1 MAAAGCGLA
10 AGASAGGP
18 ACTTTARGR
27 FPGRPWTSRSRL
39 RLDRRSQL
47 GRLGVIDGEAAAGG
61 PRPSISGLSL
71 SEDPSLLRLLGIAE
85 NHKRQGAAGY
95 SSSGSEEG
103 EDFKGF
109 ETETENIP
117 SPLRSGHRFSISHS
131 PKKKVFKRTQQ
142 KPPPAPDLETSTE
155 SRAPKKGSKP
165 SQGTK
170 QVSLTAKPRNNRRN
184 STKSNNPKQTKIK
197 GMQLGVRSAQG
208 LQRGKSTSKITLKL
222 AAKKGRK
229 DISPI
234 QKRTKRSE
242 DQVVGNI
249 VVTKKGNTG
258 VGKLSKDRDRIKLVS
273 PKTKLGS
280 GLTSKG
286 TKFNSGRRG
295 SKGEFVDQK
304 CKISLPR
311 CEFVPKNKC
320 PVSQIKNKAGKTKKL
335 NTVDVGPDKQ
345 TQCNRSALGLELNQ
359 HLTEALE
366 GENTEESKEELSS
379 KDAEDSELV
388 IRTGKRNQGSTRQ
401 HKQGPESRAT
411 QGAESVS
418 TAVNPDTSVP
428 GLKLKRVRSS
438 KALFSSPVKPSLRSS
453 SLKGF
458 SRKKQSKF
466 IWTLTLMKGKK
477 KAVRVQESR
486 NSVKAGRKEDEE
498 KSQDVVLHTEQ
509 TGHKDAALG
518 LSQRGITLVP
528 EDTGTDSIG
537 LEMEEMMEACS
548 EGDFV
553 VGKVVVSPLKLKVVS
568 SSDKQTLQPSLL
580 IQQVGTALVDKDL
593 VMKNISEDPQ
603 DWSTFS
609 EVTCPHVPK
618 AAPKLAKRNLP
629 SLRRKPGHK
638 RRTQR
643 KPKQK
648 ENVVCLSCP
657 QGLRKES
664 SEPDEKTGEL
674 SDDKKS
680 LPEIKSEFSM
690 PTDSVEYASSV
701 AETEPR
707 IDSEI
712 PVAEDRGI
720 LALESALAEQAETHS
735 GEKPIKQ
742 KRRKSVF
749 GYRRKLGFNKASTE
763 NSSQKVKRSR
773 RRQVTFTSVDLDAT
787 EDTIKEAAKDQMEQD
802 QQMLSREAQQGGC
815 LKSTRHFIM
824 PVVSARSSRVIKTP
838 KRFMDDEDMSVL
850 PPRIYPKKAS
860 PFLQAPSGTLGTSA
874 AEDLFPDLSQQEDF
888 LKESLFESEDAEVSQ
903 LIGSDCDPRP
913 SDPAPSSLPRKR
925 RSVLREPNFTWLDLE
940 ESTAE
945 IFTLNQLK
953 GQDSRNPFSED
964 AFQDP
969 NLNAANDIASSKGEM
984 HLKVPEKR
992 KKLSQGQKKVKEPFY
1007 KTCRLDSEL
1016 VEQNEADVQD
1026 SSLKESSSLKKKK
1039 AKLKMEDMDSPGVVR
1054 RVAVHLRGAHRKSS
1068 WLEYEAALEHEEM
1081 NVNEY
1086 SARQSVKGEYIPLS
1100 VSEDPE
1106 INQSSK
1112 AERVKKNK
1120 STSHRSCLT
1129 GANKKML
1136 HLLRKAKV
1144 QLMKIDQQKQ
1154 LKSSQLLSQSASV
1167 GNHDKESEDV
1177 KRGEMKTSL
1186 TELSTESRAPGG
1198 PRIKHV
1204 CRDAAVAL
1212 GQPRALVPDD
1222 VPRLSALPLHERDG
1236 ITPFTAVEELGSP
1249 SEPESPV
1256 LQDCKVSK
1264 VRKPGRGASGRFGR
1278 DYGPSGN
1285 RSRRCGKCK
1294 GCLHEDDC
1302 GRCMNCLD
1310 KPKFG
1315 GPNTK
1320 RQCCVYKRC
1329 ARIEAR
1335 KAQRLGY
1342 KLYKEQIKRP
1352 WSTVSACLS
1361 SEEEGEEEG
1370 KEGEGKTGAAL
1381 APPADSQSASV
1392 RRQPLRGVKPR
1403 SYCDLLPSDSDS
1415 DLELVGRP
1423 FYVSPSKRRALSSRT
1438 QEGTPRHDTPD
1449 GDCARQRRPC
1459 ASRGPVGRRRMERG
1473 PLEQTPASVLAA
1485 LANGFS
1491 QREQEP
1497 PESTHKICVD
1507 FKEDCSIQNVWL
1519 LGGLSVL
1526 TSLPV
1531 IPPILCLLCASKG
1544 QHQMLFCQV
1553 CCEPFHWF
1561 CLEPEERPLVENKD
1575 KWCCRRCKFC
1585 HVCGRRN
1592 KHSKALIECER
1603 CQNCYHPS
1611 CLGPNYP
1618 NPSKWK
1624 KAWVCMTCV
1633 RCKSCGATPGTNWE
1647 TEWNHEKDLCPD
1659 CKKLYEQGNFCPVCF
1674 GCYEDD
1680 DYTSQMIQCAE
1691 CSHWVHAKCES
1702 LSDDLYKMLSSLPD
1716 SVVYICEPC
1725 SHDQASTWREQLMSE
1740 LKERLG
1746 KLLASMRNS
1755 SLTQHLL
1762 CHRES
1767 TPLPD
1772 PLNLKDQLAVDLQ
1785 TVNMKFEDGFYST
1798 LELFHEDMI
1807 QMFQKW
1813 LEEEDALPW
1822 EQNSSALARSF
1833 YLHLMEEEFP
1843 WFSSQDAKEWD
1854 PRSKD
1859 VLNGM
1864 LPYAVPPPSSEH
1876 VYAQWRVREGQA
1888 SGRARGGLETH
1899 AAATSDPRDLSGSG
1913 RRFQGKMENISS
1925 SVEDD
1930 WSKEDERQCA
1940 LCQKYGDAKPNDAGR
1955 LLYLGQN
1962 EWAHVNCSLWSA
1974 EVFEDDGSLMHVHS
1988 AVTRGRLMRCEGC
2001 HQTGATVGCCLTS
2014 CQSNYHFMCARTHN
2028 CVFQDDKRVFCY
2040 KHRDLISDKMVTEDG
2055 FEVLRR
2061 VFVDFEGISLRRKF
2075 LTGLEPECINMM
2087 IGSLTIQKLGI
2098 LTEVSASQGKLFP
2111 VGYQCSRWYWST
2123 VDPRRRCR
2131 YTFTVK
2137 EVRPPLLEKLVED
2150 TSDQGEN
2157 QTIAHSPSH
2166 SSECEASDE
2175 AKIPV
2180 MSDTRADSPATQP
2193 KVGALHR
2200 PPAYPQS
2207 RRPAGGT
2214 PRPLPFPGN
2223 SSTKSHHVL
2232 TVSDLEEARRM
2243 RRHCSVPRGAQSR
2256 FESSSSGFR
2265 IEGGSP
2271 SKISA
2276 SASLDEAE
2284 SQLTSFQCSDRGASP
2299 HSVGD
2304 IARAPSVLLPQRPR
2318 PGILSSSSTARS
2330 YLSCPQKMGQLDTSE
2345 GPHGFLTSPETGD
2358 ITEANRT
2365 LLSPVSSALAHENI
2379 SQLPFE
2385 PEMPA
2390 ASLFSANL
2398 DLDDVLQREGH
2409 LAVDR
2414 EGQLSSGWLRDGE
2427 NTAAERPAAVQV
2439 SPLSVTP
2446 ARAQG
2451 ESALCDEDR
2460 QTYVNFQ
2467 RTEITYASSRDPD
2480 VALPSSGSIP
2490 QLDGADDGTES
2501 DSSNDENQSLKSTKQ
2516 AQTQLP
2522 TQPAADISQ
2531 KSRENYREA
2540 ATTVCEEVVP
2550 LPEVK
2555 SHFSGALSQ
2564 DLHPVTFGKDE
2575 PIRRD
2580 GSISLPA
2587 VGTQNSATEAV
2598 ILTECSSD
2606 YRPSPQQ
2613 LSVDNS
2619 DGVYAAAD
2627 LILHKEQTLTE
2638 TITNSSVVQETLFV
2652 NEPGVIPGLASGLE
2666 SGRQSERLFLTEVG
2680 TVCDRISNGSQL
2692 TEVDGKIVLDP
2703 STGPFVCETV
2713 PPSPS
2718 PALVNTSTPLPIPTP
2733 SSKFTSRPYVALD
2746 SSSGLVVPVFQS
2758 PLKQSREPPS
2768 QPSSSRSLPSAS
2780 TSCSSQARP
2789 LKVQFNT
2796 YGSLTAPPS
2805 HVGTSVSTV
2814 TILSPSHSVTTSSF
2828 ARLGTKISLPVVING
2843 YNAAPVQEEIS
2854 GGVAIPVSVSVSKAV
2869 VETRPQ
2875 LVTQVVPGHTIHMGR
2890 SLVST
2895 NSVLLVNSVGQFFLK
2910 ESENGTFQASSV
2922 SSPSRG
2928 CTSQISQPV
2937 MASPPSSRHIVTYSS
2952 LGAAR
2957 AQSPE
2962 VLVPKDKKQRRKR
2975 TEITPGSLTAAISDR
2990 HESTAH
2996 AGGVS
3001 VTLNP
3006 SPARILGPPQFHV
3019 NPVQSKVQALGSVPL
3034 QPTLFKESK
3043 PAVVG
3048 PRPHARVKR
3057 VSSLSDRAGS
3067 KKPKSDL
3074 KLEHSNVPELG
3085 SASGA
3090 GRSSGVRMKA
3100 PSVKNLPDRAKPEK
3114 DSLEEMRIDPGD
3126 HTSSSAQGNHSSQA
3140 KALSLDCSRR
3150 TGPIDWGSYSGAA
3163 SSSDEATS
3171 DPEEQQLNGHE
3182 RPHLRF
3188 QITSEDGFSVEADT
3202 IEVAWKAVIE
3212 GVLEAR
3218 AGCLLP
3224 QLSFMGRNG
3233 ARMLGVVHDAVIFL
3247 LEQLQGAARCRKHS
3261 FRFHKQ
3267 ENQEEELPIN
3277 PTGCARSEVYL
3288 RKSTFDM
3295 FNFLAS
3301 QHRQLPDPGPYDEEE
3316 DDVLLKST
3324 RRATSLELPMAMR
3337 FRHLERTSKEAVGVY
3352 RSAIHGR
3359 GLFCKRN
3366 IDAGEMVIE
3375 YSGTVIRA
3383 VLTDKREKY
3392 YESKGIGCYMFRM
3405 DDFEVVDATMHGNAA
3420 RFINHSCE
3428 PNCYSRVINVEGQ
3441 KHIVIFALRK
3451 IYRGEELTY
3460 DYKFPIEDASN
3471 KLGCNCG
3478 AKRCRHF
3485 LN

>member
-10 AGASAGGP
+10 AGASAGGQ

-39 RLDRRSQL
+39 RLDKRSQL

-103 EDFKGF
+103 EDFRGF

-170 QVSLTAKPRNNRRN
+170 QVSLTAKSRNNRRN

-197 GMQLGVRSAQG
+197 GMRLGVRSAQG
-208 LQRGKSTSKITLKL
+208 LQRGQSTSKITLKL
-222 AAKKGRK
+222 AAKKARK
-229 DISPI
+229 KDVSPS

-242 DQVVGNI
+242 DQVVGN
-249 VVTKKGNTG
+249 VVITKNENAG
-258 VGKLSKDRDRIKLVS
+258 VGKPSKDRIKLVS

-295 SKGEFVDQK
+295 FKAEFVDQK

-320 PVSQIKNKAGKTKKL
+320 TVSKIKNKAGKTKRR
-335 NTVDVGPDKQ
+335 NTVDVSADKQ
-345 TQCNRSALGLELNQ
+345 TQCNRSALGQQLSQ

-379 KDAEDSELV
+379 KDADDSELV

-401 HKQGPESRAT
+401 IRQTPESRIT

-418 TAVNPDTSVP
+418 SAVNPDTSVP

-466 IWTLTLMKGKK
+466 IWTLTFTKGKK

-486 NSVKAGRKEDEE
+486 NSGKAGRKEDEE
-498 KSQDVVLHTEQ
+498 KSEDVVIHTEQ
-509 TGHKDAALG
+509 TAHKDAALG
-518 LSQRGITLVP
+518 LSQRGIKLVP
-528 EDTGTDSIG
+528 EDTATDSIG

-553 VGKVVVSPLKLKVVS
+553 VGKVVVSPLKLKVLS

-609 EVTCPHVPK
+609 EVTGPLVPK
-618 AAPKLAKRNLP
+618 AAPKLAKRNLS

-648 ENVVCLSCP
+648 ENLVCEDTVHLSCP
-657 QGLRKES
+657 QGLIKES
-664 SEPDEKTGEL
+664 SEPDDKAGEL
-674 SDDKKS
+674 SDDIKP
-680 LPEIKSEFSM
+680 LPEIKSEISM

-701 AETEPR
+701 AETKPR
-707 IDSEI
+707 IDSEV
-712 PVAEDRGI
+712 PVVGERGV
-720 LALESALAEQAETHS
+720 LELESALTEQGQTHAV
-735 GEKPIKQ
+735 EKPIKQ

-763 NSSQKVKRSR
+763 NSSQKLKRNR

-787 EDTIKEAAKDQMEQD
+787 EETIKEGTKDQMEQD

-850 PPRIYPKKAS
+850 PPRIYLKKAS
-860 PFLQAPSGTLGTSA
+860 PFLQAPSDALGTSA
-874 AEDLFPDLSQQEDF
+874 TEDLFPDLSQQEDF
-888 LKESLFESEDAEVSQ
+888 VKESLFESEDAEVSQ
-903 LIGSDCDPRP
+903 MIESDCDPRP
-913 SDPAPSSLPRKR
+913 SDPDPSSLPRKR

-945 IFTLNQLK
+945 MYTLNQLK
-953 GQDSRNPFSED
+953 GQDSRNPFFSED

-969 NLNAANDIASSKGEM
+969 NPSVAKDTASSKGVM
-984 HLKVPEKR
+984 HLKGPEKR
-992 KKLSQGQKKVKEPFY
+992 KKLFQDQKKVKEPFY

-1054 RVAVHLRGAHRKSS
+1054 RVAVHLRGAHCKPS
-1068 WLEYEAALEHEEM
+1068 WLEYESALEHDDTD
-1081 NVNEY
+1081 VNEY
-1086 SARQSVKGEYIPLS
+1086 SARRCVKGEYNPLS
-1100 VSEDPE
+1100 VSEEPE
-1106 INQSSK
+1106 RNQSSK
-1112 AERVKKNK
+1112 AEQLKKK

-1144 QLMKIDQQKQ
+1144 QLMKIDQQKH
-1154 LKSSQLLSQSASV
+1154 LKSSLLLSQSATV

-1177 KRGEMKTSL
+1177 KRGEMKTSH

-1236 ITPFTAVEELGSP
+1236 ITPFTAAEELGSP
-1249 SEPESPV
+1249 SEPESPI

-1264 VRKPGRGASGRFGR
+1264 VRKPSRGASGRFGR

-1294 GCLHEDDC
+1294 GCLHEEDC

-1361 SEEEGEEEG
+1361 SEEEGEEES
-1370 KEGEGKTGAAL
+1370 KEGEGKRGAAL
-1381 APPADSQSASV
+1381 APSADSRSASV

-1415 DLELVGRP
+1415 ELELMGRP

-1459 ASRGPVGRRRMERG
+1459 PSRGPVGRRRMERG

-1497 PESTHKICVD
+1497 CESAHKICVD

-1526 TSLPV
+1526 TSVPV

-1585 HVCGRRN
+1585 HVCGHRN
-1592 KHSKALIECER
+1592 KHCKALIECER

-1659 CKKLYEQGNFCPVCF
+1659 CKKLYDQGNFCPVCF

-1725 SHDQASTWREQLMSE
+1725 SHAQSSTWREQLMSE
-1740 LKERLG
+1740 LKERLS

-1755 SLTQHLL
+1755 SLTQHML
-1762 CHRES
+1762 CHPES
-1767 TPLPD
+1767 SPLPG
-1772 PLNLKDQLAVDLQ
+1772 PLNFKDQPAVDLQ
-1785 TVNMKFEDGFYST
+1785 TVNVKFEGGFYTT

-1813 LEEEDALPW
+1813 LEEEEDALPW
-1822 EQNSSALARSF
+1822 EQSSSALARSF

-1888 SGRARGGLETH
+1888 SARARGDLETR
-1899 AAATSDPRDLSGSG
+1899 AGATSDPRDLSGSG
-1913 RRFQGKMENISS
+1913 CRFQGELDNISS
-1925 SVEDD
+1925 SVDD

-2001 HQTGATVGCCLTS
+2001 HQTGATVGCCLSS
-2014 CQSNYHFMCARTHN
+2014 CQSNYHFMCARAHN
-2028 CVFQDDKRVFCY
+2028 CVFQDDKKVFCY

-2075 LTGLEPECINMM
+2075 LTGLEPECINMI
-2087 IGSLTIQKLGI
+2087 IGSLTIQNLGV

-2137 EVRPPLLEKLVED
+2137 EARPPLPERLMED

-2166 SSECEASDE
+2166 SSESEASGE

-2180 MSDTRADSPATQP
+2180 MTDTPADSPAAQP
-2193 KVGALHR
+2193 KAGALHK

-2232 TVSDLEEARRM
+2232 AVSDLEEARRM
-2243 RRHCSVPRGAQSR
+2243 RRHCSVSRGAQS
-2256 FESSSSGFR
+2256 
-2265 IEGGSP
+2265 
-2271 SKISA
+2271 
-2276 SASLDEAE
+2276 
-2284 SQLTSFQCSDRGASP
+2284 
-2299 HSVGD
+2299 
-2304 IARAPSVLLPQRPR
+2304 
-2318 PGILSSSSTARS
+2318 
-2330 YLSCPQKMGQLDTSE
+2330 
-2345 GPHGFLTSPETGD
+2345 
-2358 ITEANRT
+2358 
-2365 LLSPVSSALAHENI
+2365 
-2379 SQLPFE
+2379 
-2385 PEMPA
+2385 
-2390 ASLFSANL
+2390 
-2398 DLDDVLQREGH
+2398 
-2409 LAVDR
+2409 
-2414 EGQLSSGWLRDGE
+2414 
-2427 NTAAERPAAVQV
+2427 
-2439 SPLSVTP
+2439 
-2446 ARAQG
+2446 
-2451 ESALCDEDR
+2451 
-2460 QTYVNFQ
+2460 
-2467 RTEITYASSRDPD
+2467 
-2480 VALPSSGSIP
+2480 
-2490 QLDGADDGTES
+2490 
-2501 DSSNDENQSLKSTKQ
+2501 
-2516 AQTQLP
+2516 
-2522 TQPAADISQ
+2522 
-2531 KSRENYREA
+2531 
-2540 ATTVCEEVVP
+2540 
-2550 LPEVK
+2550 
-2555 SHFSGALSQ
+2555 
-2564 DLHPVTFGKDE
+2564 
-2575 PIRRD
+2575 
-2580 GSISLPA
+2580 
-2587 VGTQNSATEAV
+2587 
-2598 ILTECSSD
+2598 
-2606 YRPSPQQ
+2606 
-2613 LSVDNS
+2613 
-2619 DGVYAAAD
+2619 
-2627 LILHKEQTLTE
+2627 
-2638 TITNSSVVQETLFV
+2638 
-2652 NEPGVIPGLASGLE
+2652 
-2666 SGRQSERLFLTEVG
+2666 
-2680 TVCDRISNGSQL
+2680 
-2692 TEVDGKIVLDP
+2692 
-2703 STGPFVCETV
+2703 
-2713 PPSPS
+2713 
-2718 PALVNTSTPLPIPTP
+2718 
-2733 SSKFTSRPYVALD
+2733 
-2746 SSSGLVVPVFQS
+2746 
-2758 PLKQSREPPS
+2758 
-2768 QPSSSRSLPSAS
+2768 
-2780 TSCSSQARP
+2780 
-2789 LKVQFNT
+2789 
-2796 YGSLTAPPS
+2796 
-2805 HVGTSVSTV
+2805 
-2814 TILSPSHSVTTSSF
+2814 
-2828 ARLGTKISLPVVING
+2828 
-2843 YNAAPVQEEIS
+2843 
-2854 GGVAIPVSVSVSKAV
+2854 
-2869 VETRPQ
+2869 
-2875 LVTQVVPGHTIHMGR
+2875 
-2890 SLVST
+2890 
-2895 NSVLLVNSVGQFFLK
+2895 
-2910 ESENGTFQASSV
+2910 
-2922 SSPSRG
+2922 
-2928 CTSQISQPV
+2928 
-2937 MASPPSSRHIVTYSS
+2937 
-2952 LGAAR
+2952 
-2957 AQSPE
+2957 
-2962 VLVPKDKKQRRKR
+2962 
-2975 TEITPGSLTAAISDR
+2975 
-2990 HESTAH
+2990 
-2996 AGGVS
+2996 
-3001 VTLNP
+3001 
-3006 SPARILGPPQFHV
+3006 
-3019 NPVQSKVQALGSVPL
+3019 
-3034 QPTLFKESK
+3034 
-3043 PAVVG
+3043 
-3048 PRPHARVKR
+3048 
-3057 VSSLSDRAGS
+3057 
-3067 KKPKSDL
+3067 
-3074 KLEHSNVPELG
+3074 
-3085 SASGA
+3085 
-3090 GRSSGVRMKA
+3090 RSSGVRMKA

-3114 DSLEEMRIDPGD
+3114 DSLEEKRIDPGD

-3140 KALSLDCSRR
+3140 KALSLDCCRR

-3182 RPHLRF
+3182 KPHLRF

-3247 LEQLQGAARCRKHS
+3247 LEQLQGASRCRKHN

-3267 ENQEEELPIN
+3267 ETQEEELPIN

-3460 DYKFPIEDASN
+3460 DYKFPFEDASN
-3471 KLGCNCG
+3471 KLRCNCG